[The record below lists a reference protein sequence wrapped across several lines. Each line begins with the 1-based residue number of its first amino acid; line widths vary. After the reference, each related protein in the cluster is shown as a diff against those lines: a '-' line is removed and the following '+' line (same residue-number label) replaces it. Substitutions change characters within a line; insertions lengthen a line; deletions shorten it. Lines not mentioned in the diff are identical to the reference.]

1 MTISRETITS
11 DIYAGKVLC
20 TGEGHRHVDTHLA
33 MVHHGYDEDA
43 YPLDDEDRNY
53 LEKVAR
59 THDRETGGRHNIRI
73 LYVHP

>member
-20 TGEGHRHVDTHLA
+20 TGEGHRYVDTHLA
-33 MVHHGYDEDA
+33 MVHHGYDED
-43 YPLDDEDRNY
+43 RIY
-53 LEKVAR
+53 LEKVAK
-59 THDRETGGRHNIRI
+59 THDRETGGTHHIRI